1 MRIALTGL
9 AAAAALTL
17 AIAPIQADPERVVFP
32 AGYPGSF
39 VNYLDVDHMD
49 RKRVRKMYIN
59 PQAHDAAKAGE
70 DLPDGTILI
79 MEDHNAKKNADDTLM
94 TDADGRL
101 IGEDAVS
108 NLFVMEKR
116 AGWDTDNGHWE
127 YAWFLPDGSRKADAK
142 FEGCFSC
149 HANRSERDF
158 NFTYSK
164 FVSDQAM

>member
-1 MRIALTGL
+1 MRLTLTGL
-9 AAAAALTL
+9 AAASVLTL
-17 AIAPIQADPERVVFP
+17 ATGSLQANPERVAFP
-32 AGYPGSF
+32 AGYRDSF
-39 VNYLDVDHMD
+39 VNYLDVDRMD
-49 RKRVRKMYIN
+49 RKRVRKMYVN
-59 PQAHDAAKAGE
+59 RAAHDAVKAGE
-70 DLPDGTILI
+70 ALPDGTILI
-79 MEDHNAKKNADDTLM
+79 MEDHNTKKNADDTLM

-101 IGEDAVS
+101 IAEDAVT

-116 AGWDTDNGHWE
+116 AGWETDNGHWE

-149 HANRSERDF
+149 HANRSERDY

>member
-1 MRIALTGL
+1 MRIAFTGL

-17 AIAPIQADPERVVFP
+17 AIGPLQADPERVAFP
-32 AGYPGSF
+32 AGYQDSF
-39 VNYLDVDHMD
+39 VNYLDVDRMD
-49 RKRVRKMYIN
+49 RKRVRKMYVN
-59 PQAHDAAKAGE
+59 SQAHEAAKAGE
-70 DLPDGTILI
+70 ELPDGTILI
-79 MEDHNAKKNADDTLM
+79 MEDHDAEKNADETLM

-101 IGEDAVS
+101 IAEDAVT

-149 HANRSERDF
+149 HANRAERDY

>member
-1 MRIALTGL
+1 MRIALKRL
-9 AAAAALTL
+9 AAAAVLML
-17 AIAPIQADPERVVFP
+17 ATGPLHADAGRVMFP
-32 AGYPGSF
+32 AGYRDSF

-59 PQAHDAAKAGE
+59 PQAHEAARAGE

-79 MEDHNAKKNADDTLM
+79 MEDHNGKKNADETLM

-101 IGEDAVS
+101 IGEDAVT

-116 AGWDTDNGHWE
+116 AGWETDNGHWE